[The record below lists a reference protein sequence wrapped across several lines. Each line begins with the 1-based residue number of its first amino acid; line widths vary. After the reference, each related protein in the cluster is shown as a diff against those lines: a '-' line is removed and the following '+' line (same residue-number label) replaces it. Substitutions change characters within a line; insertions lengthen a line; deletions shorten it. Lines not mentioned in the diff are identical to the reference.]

1 MFQAEVADKKSA
13 ANEVLDDFFDS
24 IDRLETYKMVNDKK
38 KISDKQE
45 GRKMKY

>member
-13 ANEVLDDFFDS
+13 ANEVLDDLFDS
-24 IDRLETYKMVNDKK
+24 IEKFATSKMVNDKK